1 MLDSIL
7 RNSEFAFI
15 MKNESVKTALRTLS
29 VFEAFAERKA
39 PLSLTDL
46 ARHVESPV
54 SSCHGLL
61 RTLKATGYVYLLN
74 DRRRY
79 YPTRRL
85 FNLARQISAHDQIVE
100 KLVPLMETLR
110 ERTEETIILAI
121 RQDDEILY
129 LHILEGPQTIR
140 YAAYPGDRKP
150 LHSSALGKAFL
161 GEQSDQA
168 LAEFLEG
175 RELAKITEATITSP
189 DRLIA
194 DIQRAR
200 RRGYFMTRNENGPE
214 IGGIARVFRVDL
226 EPVGLCV
233 AGPSRRIAASA
244 DAIGGALAEI
254 VAAAAA
260 LPSARPA

>member
-1 MLDSIL
+1 
-7 RNSEFAFI
+7 
-15 MKNESVKTALRTLS
+15 MKTDSVKTALRTLS
-29 VFEAFAERKA
+29 IFEAFAELKA

-61 RTLKATGYVYLLN
+61 RTLKAKGYVYLLH

-85 FNLARQISAHDQIVE
+85 LNLARQISAHDQIVE

-110 ERTEETIILAI
+110 ERTAETIILAM

-129 LHILEGPQTIR
+129 LHVLESPQTIR

-161 GEQSDQA
+161 GEQSDEA
-168 LAEFLEG
+168 LAGFLKG
-175 RELAKITEATITSP
+175 RKLKRITDATITSP
-189 DRLIA
+189 DRLIG

-200 RRGYFMTRNENGPE
+200 KRGYFMTRNENGPE

-226 EPVGLCV
+226 ESLGLCV
-233 AGPSRRIAASA
+233 AGPSRRISASA
-244 DAIGGALAEI
+244 DAIGTALSE
-254 VAAAAA
+254 VTAAAAELSSVQPRA
-260 LPSARPA
+260 